1 LPTSE
6 HHPAAAAPGEA
17 PLNRSRAQL
26 SLLLASVIWGSA
38 FAVQRIAAQNAG
50 VFLFNGARF
59 LLGALVILP
68 LVRPAQR
75 PDRKQWL
82 LTALAGLILFSASGL
97 QQAGLKYTTAANAG
111 FITSLYVVFVPLIL
125 VLFLRR
131 RLALNAWLAALLAV
145 AGGLLLS
152 TGGDLG
158 ALSFRG
164 GASVL
169 GDLLELAGAAV
180 WALHVLTV
188 DRTVQHMDLLTF
200 AAGQFVVAALL
211 NFGAGLWLEQDRLPA
226 LLASG
231 WGVFYTGVFSVG
243 VAYTLQAY
251 GQKYSTP
258 SSAAVILSM
267 EAVFAGL
274 FGYLILRESLNA
286 AQLVGCL
293 IILLAVLLAQKRCSR
308 V

>member
-1 LPTSE
+1 MS
-6 HHPAAAAPGEA
+6 
-17 PLNRSRAQL
+17 RSRAGL
-26 SLLLASVIWGSA
+26 ALLLAAVIWGSA

-68 LVRPAQR
+68 LVRLTRR
-75 PDRKQWL
+75 PDRTGWL
-82 LTALAGLILFSASGL
+82 LTALAGLILFSASAL

-125 VLFLRR
+125 VGFLRQ
-131 RLALNAWLAALLAV
+131 RLTPNAWGAALLAV
-145 AGGLLLS
+145 LGGLLLS
-152 TGGDLG
+152 TGGDLRG
-158 ALSFRG
+158 LSFEG
-164 GASVL
+164 GVSVL

-180 WALHVLTV
+180 WALHVLVV
-188 DRTVQHMDLLTF
+188 DRTVQRMDLLAF
-200 AAGQFVVAALL
+200 AAGQFLVAALL
-211 NFGAGLWLEQDRLPA
+211 NFGAGAVLEADRLPA
-226 LLASG
+226 LMASG

-251 GQKYSTP
+251 GQKFSAP

-274 FGYLILRESLNA
+274 FGYLILGESLNA
-286 AQLVGCL
+286 AQLLGCL
-293 IILLAVLLAQKRCSR
+293 LIILAVLLAQKRCSG